1 MEPLYPAID
10 EQQGITDT
18 QTHPLRRVGMNFH
31 SSNGGGTVTKQTG
44 AFSWQGLRS
53 LGERLR
59 LAWRLLRDPRVPLWT
74 KVVPVAALLYLI
86 WPLDIVAD
94 VIPGLGQLD
103 DITLLLVATE
113 AFVRLCPRHLRSATG
128 EPGPQEM
135 GEVVE
140 GEYRVVDDLAIE
152 ANGHHPSANQ
162 ATVR

>member
-1 MEPLYPAID
+1 
-10 EQQGITDT
+10 
-18 QTHPLRRVGMNFH
+18 
-31 SSNGGGTVTKQTG
+31 VTKQTG